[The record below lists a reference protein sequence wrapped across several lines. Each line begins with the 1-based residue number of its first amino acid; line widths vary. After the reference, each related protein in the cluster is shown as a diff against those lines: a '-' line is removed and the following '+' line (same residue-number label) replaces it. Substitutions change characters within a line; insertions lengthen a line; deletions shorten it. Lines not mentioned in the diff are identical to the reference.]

1 MKHTKVLYFFCILF
15 LSCSNNEIR
24 KDEGKK
30 LIYERL
36 HSLLR
41 QKEYFKLESQLIFY
55 IDSIDKEQELF
66 FQSFIDNAFN
76 RNEDAIKDI
85 DILLAD
91 AKTPDSIK
99 ADLAALE
106 SDSYFKTFQYA
117 KDAQI
122 DTLLLNHYQR
132 TLDSAKISD
141 IKNHLLLCSALKN
154 IASQKTEI
162 SASTFVRWT
171 KDKIGLM
178 EIPIKCEGKFYN
190 AIFDTRANISSI
202 TRTYAGRLG
211 LKIMNASY
219 TEGSGITGIRFKT
232 GLGIADS
239 LYIGNILVRNAVFQ
253 IMPDSILYIA
263 PVKFSLDIIIGFP
276 IIEQLNE
283 IHIFSNGNLAIPLH
297 PSKSVLHNLALDHLD
312 PVVSLKTDDDTLCF
326 HFDSGAT
333 STELYSSYFNKYK
346 SKIIQSGQKEIKE
359 FGGAG
364 GAQKKETYIMGAF
377 HVYLGNKK
385 ATLYGVDVLT
395 QKIYDGEKFYGN
407 LGQDFI
413 NKFHEVIL
421 NFRSMYIDAK

>member
-1 MKHTKVLYFFCILF
+1 M
-15 LSCSNNEIR
+15 SCSNNAIR
-24 KDEGKK
+24 KEERKK

-36 HSLLR
+36 QSLLSE
-41 QKEYFKLESQLIFY
+41 KEYFKLSSQLFFY
-55 IDSIDKEQELF
+55 KDSIDKEQRLF
-66 FQSFIDNAFN
+66 FQSFVDNAFN
-76 RNEDAIKDI
+76 RNRDAIKDI
-85 DILLAD
+85 DILLSD

-99 ADLAALE
+99 CDLAALA

-117 KDAQI
+117 KDAQT
-122 DTLLLNHYQR
+122 DSLLLNHYQR

-141 IKNHLLLCSALKN
+141 IKNHLLLCSALKY

-162 SASTFVRWT
+162 PASTSLKWA

-178 EIPIKCEGKFYN
+178 EIPIKCRSKSYK

-211 LKIMNASY
+211 LKILNASY

-253 IMPDSILYIA
+253 VMPDSILYIA

-283 IHIFSNGNLAIPLH
+283 IHIFSNGNMTIPVH
-297 PSKSVLHNLALDHLD
+297 PSKSELHNLALDHLD
-312 PVVSLKTDDDTLCF
+312 PIVSLKTDNDTLCF

-346 SKIIQSGQKEIKE
+346 SKIIQSGQKKIKE

-364 GAQKKETYIMGAF
+364 GAQKKETYILGAF

-385 ATLYGVDVLT
+385 ATLYSVDVLT
-395 QKIYDGEKFYGN
+395 QKIYATEKFYGN

-421 NFRSMYIDAK
+421 NFGSMYIDAK